1 MTFNDDNLQDFS
13 LFQRKRGKNNMKIIK
28 RRQNNDMVHNQ
39 MQSKVCHGSLSN
51 TINEEFPCS
60 RTKVEDILHL
70 PTINDTFKM
79 VMGER
84 FILSGGSQEIANPMT
99 IVQLKIIEIYNFC
112 NITKTFVYN
121 KWLRLKVAWTFTAF
135 HSPHIVGTK
144 L

>member
-1 MTFNDDNLQDFS
+1 
-13 LFQRKRGKNNMKIIK
+13 MKINK

-39 MQSKVCHGSLSN
+39 MQGQICHGSLSN

-70 PTINDTFKM
+70 PTINDIFKV

-84 FILSGGSQEIANPMT
+84 FILSGGSLKKTNPMT
-99 IVQLKIIEIYNFC
+99 IVQLKIMEIYNFC
-112 NITKTFVYN
+112 NISETFVYN
-121 KWLRLKVAWTFTAF
+121 KWLKLKVAWTFKAF

-144 L
+144 W